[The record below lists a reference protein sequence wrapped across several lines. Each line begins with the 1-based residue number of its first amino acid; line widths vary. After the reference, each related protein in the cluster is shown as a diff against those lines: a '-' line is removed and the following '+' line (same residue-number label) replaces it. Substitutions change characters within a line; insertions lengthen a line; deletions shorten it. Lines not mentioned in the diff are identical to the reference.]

1 MKLVIAE
8 KPSVAQSLA
17 KVIGANKRCDGYLE
31 GGGYL
36 VSWCV
41 GHLVELSAPERYD
54 ERFAKWRLEDLPIL
68 PERFLYEVSAGTRKQ
83 YQILKSLME
92 RSDVE
97 SLVCATDAGRE
108 GELIFRLIYT
118 QARCKKPF
126 ERLWIS
132 SMEDAVIQEGFEKL
146 KPGTSYT
153 LTVRKYIIAPL
164 GEMYLSEVTADDIKL
179 AMVPV
184 SKRSEDVYNKVN
196 MLFKSI
202 FYSAE
207 YSNLI
212 KDNPAKNLNA
222 KGGIPKKEKEALTDA
237 QAEQL
242 LETIKDLPPYVFV
255 MIGLY
260 SGLRREE
267 ILALQWDCVHLEGNT
282 PYISVRR
289 AWRSEKNRPVVSTDL
304 KTPAAKR
311 DVPIPEN
318 LADCLR
324 KEKEKSIS
332 EYVIAD
338 RNGQPL
344 SYSQFVRI
352 WNYIKVRSTKERT
365 LYKYVNGQ
373 AIKKKFKPE
382 AGQKCVNRENIV
394 YSLDFT
400 VTPHQLRH
408 TYITNLIYAG
418 IDPKTVQYLAGHENS
433 KVTMDIYA
441 KAKYNKPE
449 ELSSVVNN
457 ALKKP
462 VKSESGAKTGQ

>member
-1 MKLVIAE
+1 MKKKKADPTPLPAFTKVKRGNYLYLRAFIYDSDGKRIAVYGKNE
-8 KPSVAQSLA
+8 EELA
-17 KVIGANKRCDGYLE
+17 GKILQARKE
-31 GGGYL
+31 I
-36 VSWCV
+36 
-41 GHLVELSAPERYD
+41 
-54 ERFAKWRLEDLPIL
+54 ED
-68 PERFLYEVSAGTRKQ
+68 
-83 YQILKSLME
+83 M
-92 RSDVE
+92 
-97 SLVCATDAGRE
+97 
-108 GELIFRLIYT
+108 IFRKANPTVSEYCERWLEM
-118 QARCKKPF
+118 QAAHVRPSTL
-126 ERLWIS
+126 R
-132 SMEDAVIQEGFEKL
+132 G
-146 KPGTSYT
+146 YT

-164 GEMYLSEVTADDIKL
+164 GEMYLSEVTTDDIKL

-242 LETIKDLPPYVFV
+242 LDTIKDLPPYVFV

-365 LYKYVNGQ
+365 LYKYVNGS
-373 AIKKKFKPE
+373 P
-382 AGQKCVNRENIV
+382 VR
-394 YSLDFT
+394 
-400 VTPHQLRH
+400 
-408 TYITNLIYAG
+408 
-418 IDPKTVQYLAGHENS
+418 
-433 KVTMDIYA
+433 
-441 KAKYNKPE
+441 
-449 ELSSVVNN
+449 N
-457 ALKKP
+457 A
-462 VKSESGAKTGQ
+462 

>member
-1 MKLVIAE
+1 MNADKKLIIVYGKTIDELCQKYEEAE
-8 KPSVAQSLA
+8 HRTEDDLFSLRSPTVKEYCEKWLLMQSANVRSTTLIDYTS
-17 KVIGANKRCDGYLE
+17 KVNR
-31 GGGYL
+31 
-36 VSWCV
+36 
-41 GHLVELSAPERYD
+41 H
-54 ERFAKWRLEDLPIL
+54 
-68 PERFLYEVSAGTRKQ
+68 
-83 YQILKSLME
+83 
-92 RSDVE
+92 
-97 SLVCATDAGRE
+97 
-108 GELIFRLIYT
+108 
-118 QARCKKPF
+118 
-126 ERLWIS
+126 
-132 SMEDAVIQEGFEKL
+132 
-146 KPGTSYT
+146 
-153 LTVRKYIIAPL
+153 IIKPL
-164 GEMYLSEVTADDIKL
+164 GHMRMTDITADDIKL
-179 AMVPV
+179 ALVPV
-184 SKRSEDVYNKVN
+184 SQKSASV
-196 MLFKSI
+196 FKSVNILLKCI
-202 FYSAE
+202 FNSAE
-207 YSNLI
+207 DSKIITY
-212 KDNPAKNLNA
+212 NPTRFLSQKG
-222 KGGIPKKEKEALTDA
+222 GGIPQKERESLTD
-237 QAEQL
+237 EQVAL
-242 LETIKDLPPYVFV
+242 LLKTIRDLPPYVFV
-255 MIGLY
+255 MLGLY
-260 SGLRREE
+260 AGLRREE

-289 AWRSEKNRPVVSTDL
+289 AWHSEKNRPVVSTDL

-318 LADCLR
+318 LTDCLR

-338 RNGQPL
+338 RSGQPL

-382 AGQKCVNRENIV
+382 PGQKCVNRENIV

-449 ELSSVVNN
+449 ELSSVVNS

>member
-1 MKLVIAE
+1 MAKKNTEKAPLPAFTRVKRGNYYYLRSFIYDADGKRIAIYGKDEAELTE
-8 KPSVAQSLA
+8 K
-17 KVIGANKRCDGYLE
+17 
-31 GGGYL
+31 
-36 VSWCV
+36 
-41 GHLVELSAPERYD
+41 
-54 ERFAKWRLEDLPIL
+54 IL
-68 PERFLYEVSAGTRKQ
+68 
-83 YQILKSLME
+83 
-92 RSDVE
+92 
-97 SLVCATDAGRE
+97 
-108 GELIFRLIYT
+108 
-118 QARCKKPF
+118 QARKT
-126 ERLWIS
+126 I
-132 SMEDAVIQEGFEKL
+132 EDMQFRKVNPTVREYCEKWL
-146 KPGTSYT
+146 EMQAAHVRPSTIRGYA

-164 GEMYLSEVTADDIKL
+164 GDLYMSDVTADDIKL

-184 SKRSEDVYNKVN
+184 SKRSADVYNKVN

-207 YSNLI
+207 YSNLLA
-212 KDNPAKNLNA
+212 DNPTKNLNA

-237 QAEQL
+237 QAAQL

-260 SGLRREE
+260 AGLRREE
-267 ILALQWDCVHLEGNT
+267 ILALKWDCVHLEGPT
-282 PYISVRR
+282 PYLSIRR
-289 AWRSEKNRPVVSTDL
+289 AWHSEKNRPVISTDL

-318 LADCLR
+318 LAECLR
-324 KEKEKSIS
+324 KEKETSIS
-332 EYVIAD
+332 EFVIAD
-338 RNGQPL
+338 RAGQPL
-344 SYSQFVRI
+344 SYSQFTRI

-373 AIKKKFKPE
+373 AIRKKFKPE
-382 AGQKCVNRENIV
+382 PGQKCVNRENIV
-394 YSLDFT
+394 YCLDFT

-449 ELSSVVNN
+449 ELSSVVNT
-457 ALKKP
+457 ALKKQSDDTP
-462 VKSESGAKTGQ
+462 D

>member
-1 MKLVIAE
+1 MPKKRVPYFNYNTVTINGHQYFKAYAMNADKKLIIVYGKTIDELCQKYEEAE
-8 KPSVAQSLA
+8 HRTEDDLFSLRSPTVKEYCEKWLLMQSANVRSTTLIDYTS
-17 KVIGANKRCDGYLE
+17 KVNR
-31 GGGYL
+31 
-36 VSWCV
+36 
-41 GHLVELSAPERYD
+41 H
-54 ERFAKWRLEDLPIL
+54 
-68 PERFLYEVSAGTRKQ
+68 
-83 YQILKSLME
+83 
-92 RSDVE
+92 
-97 SLVCATDAGRE
+97 
-108 GELIFRLIYT
+108 
-118 QARCKKPF
+118 
-126 ERLWIS
+126 
-132 SMEDAVIQEGFEKL
+132 
-146 KPGTSYT
+146 
-153 LTVRKYIIAPL
+153 IIKPL
-164 GEMYLSEVTADDIKL
+164 GHMRMTDVTADDIKL
-179 AMVPV
+179 ALVPV
-184 SKRSEDVYNKVN
+184 SQKSASV
-196 MLFKSI
+196 FKSVNILLKCI
-202 FYSAE
+202 FNSAE
-207 YSNLI
+207 DSKIITY
-212 KDNPAKNLNA
+212 NPTRFLSQ
-222 KGGIPKKEKEALTDA
+222 KGGGVPQKDRESLTD
-237 QAEQL
+237 EQVAL
-242 LETIKDLPPYVFV
+242 LLKTIRDLPPYVFV
-255 MIGLY
+255 MLGLY
-260 SGLRREE
+260 AGLRREE
-267 ILALQWDCVHLEGNT
+267 IQALQWDCVHLEGNT

-382 AGQKCVNRENIV
+382 PGQKGVNRENIV

-449 ELSSVVNN
+449 ELSSVVNS

-462 VKSESGAKTGQ
+462 VKSESGAKTGK

>member
-1 MKLVIAE
+1 MAKKKPEPAPLPAFTKVKRGNYFYLRAFIYDSDGKRIAVYGKNE
-8 KPSVAQSLA
+8 EELA
-17 KVIGANKRCDGYLE
+17 GK
-31 GGGYL
+31 
-36 VSWCV
+36 
-41 GHLVELSAPERYD
+41 
-54 ERFAKWRLEDLPIL
+54 IL
-68 PERFLYEVSAGTRKQ
+68 
-83 YQILKSLME
+83 
-92 RSDVE
+92 
-97 SLVCATDAGRE
+97 
-108 GELIFRLIYT
+108 
-118 QARCKKPF
+118 QARKD
-126 ERLWIS
+126 I
-132 SMEDAVIQEGFEKL
+132 EDMKFRKVNPTVGEYCEKWL
-146 KPGTSYT
+146 EMQAAHVRPSTLRGYT
-153 LTVRKYIIAPL
+153 LTVRKYIIEPL
-164 GEMYLSEVTADDIKL
+164 GEMYLSDVTADDIKL

-212 KDNPAKNLNA
+212 KDNPTKNLNA

-237 QAEQL
+237 QVEQL
-242 LETIKDLPPYVFV
+242 LDTIRDLPPYVFV

-260 SGLRREE
+260 AGLRREE
-267 ILALQWDCVHLEGNT
+267 ILALKWDCVHLDKKT

-289 AWRSEKNRPVVSTDL
+289 AWRSEKNRPVISTDL

-318 LADCLR
+318 LTDCLR

-338 RNGQPL
+338 RDGEPL

-382 AGQKCVNRENIV
+382 PGQKCVNRENIV
-394 YSLDFT
+394 YTLDFT

-449 ELSSVVNN
+449 ELSSVVNG
-457 ALKKP
+457 ALKKTA
-462 VKSESGAKTGQ
+462 KSDSGAKTGR

>member
-1 MKLVIAE
+1 MAKKNTEKAPLPAFTRVKRGNYYYLRSFIYDADGKRIAIYGKDEAELTE
-8 KPSVAQSLA
+8 K
-17 KVIGANKRCDGYLE
+17 
-31 GGGYL
+31 
-36 VSWCV
+36 
-41 GHLVELSAPERYD
+41 
-54 ERFAKWRLEDLPIL
+54 IL
-68 PERFLYEVSAGTRKQ
+68 
-83 YQILKSLME
+83 
-92 RSDVE
+92 
-97 SLVCATDAGRE
+97 
-108 GELIFRLIYT
+108 
-118 QARCKKPF
+118 QARKT
-126 ERLWIS
+126 I
-132 SMEDAVIQEGFEKL
+132 EDMQFRKVNPTVREYCEKWL
-146 KPGTSYT
+146 EMQAAHVRPSTIRGYA

-164 GEMYLSEVTADDIKL
+164 GDLYMSDVTADDIKL

-184 SKRSEDVYNKVN
+184 SKRSADVYNKVN

-207 YSNLI
+207 YSNLLA
-212 KDNPAKNLNA
+212 DNPTKNLNA

-237 QAEQL
+237 QAAQL

-260 SGLRREE
+260 AGLRREE
-267 ILALQWDCVHLEGNT
+267 ILALKWDCVHLEGPT
-282 PYISVRR
+282 PYLSIRR
-289 AWRSEKNRPVVSTDL
+289 AWHSEKNRPVISTDL

-318 LADCLR
+318 LAECLR
-324 KEKEKSIS
+324 KEKETSIS
-332 EYVIAD
+332 EFVIAD
-338 RNGQPL
+338 RDGQPL
-344 SYSQFVRI
+344 SYSQFTRI

-373 AIKKKFKPE
+373 AIRKKFKPE
-382 AGQKCVNRENIV
+382 PGQKCVNRENIV
-394 YSLDFT
+394 YCLDFT

-449 ELSSVVNN
+449 ELSSVVNT
-457 ALKKP
+457 ALKKQSDDTP
-462 VKSESGAKTGQ
+462 D